1 MVFLFC
7 LLSGLSALAQTIS
20 GRVVSG
26 DDQQPLPGV
35 SIVIKGSTTG
45 TTTRADGTY
54 SINVPT
60 SNATLTFS
68 FIGYDSQEI
77 TVGNRST
84 IDVTLASSPKTLT
97 EIVVTALGIKK
108 DVRNT
113 GVAIQT
119 VDGASLVKA
128 REPNPINNLVG
139 KVAGLTIGA
148 SAELLRRPTIA
159 LRGNTDVLFVVDGIP
174 INSDTWNISNDDIE
188 TYTILKGASASA
200 LYGFRG
206 KNGAILIT
214 TKRGSKDKRGFSVE
228 VNTSPGLY
236 AVRITCAGFCK
247 RVSCRPIT

>member
-1 MVFLFC
+1 M
-7 LLSGLSALAQTIS
+7 
-20 GRVVSG
+20 
-26 DDQQPLPGV
+26 
-35 SIVIKGSTTG
+35 
-45 TTTRADGTY
+45 
-54 SINVPT
+54 
-60 SNATLTFS
+60 TL
-68 FIGYDSQEI
+68 
-77 TVGNRST
+77 V
-84 IDVTLASSPKTLT
+84 SSPKVLN
-97 EIVVTALGIKK
+97 EFVITALGIKK

-113 GVAIQT
+113 GVAIQS

-148 SAELLRRPTIA
+148 SA
-159 LRGNTDVLFVVDGIP
+159 
-174 INSDTWNISNDDIE
+174 
-188 TYTILKGASASA
+188 SA

-206 KNGAILIT
+206 KNVAILIT